1 MSPAARPP
9 RRGKSRGGGEG
20 EGGGGREGSGRGR
33 GGRATASAPNEAALE
48 AVATPEAD
56 GDGVAVI
63 GPLLEAAVADVVAR
77 WPYGEHSRLTR
88 SDIEM
93 TARTLAQALIDDPAS
108 PSPTF
113 LEGLLPFVPAR
124 RVLESL
130 RAAVLERAESAQHA
144 EPLVRLALGFERLQ
158 SALDDHAA
166 QRFAARLTGA
176 EAQQLIVEMA
186 HDMRSP
192 LGSILILAERLRAG
206 AGGDLTPVQQRQLG
220 LIYSAA
226 FGLSSLA
233 SDVIEL
239 ARGGTT
245 LVDQQPLPFS
255 VADVLQ
261 QVLDILRPMAEEK
274 RLTMTASGPQAD
286 LRMGHGSA
294 LNRVLLNLTTNAIK
308 FTSTGSVAVTCRELS
323 RSRIEFSVQDTGRGI
338 PQHVLD
344 NLFEAFRQRQAPGDY
359 AFSSAGLGLSI
370 CQLLVRAMGGEL
382 QVETELERGT
392 RFYFTLDL
400 PQSGRL

>member
-1 MSPAARPP
+1 V
-9 RRGKSRGGGEG
+9 K
-20 EGGGGREGSGRGR
+20 
-33 GGRATASAPNEAALE
+33 
-48 AVATPEAD
+48 PEAI
-56 GDGVAVI
+56 VA
-63 GPLLEAAVADVVAR
+63 
-77 WPYGEHSRLTR
+77 LTR
-88 SDIEM
+88 
-93 TARTLAQALIDDPAS
+93 
-108 PSPTF
+108 
-113 LEGLLPFVPAR
+113 
-124 RVLESL
+124 
-130 RAAVLERAESAQHA
+130 
-144 EPLVRLALGFERLQ
+144 GFERVQ
-158 SALDDHAA
+158 AQLDAHAA
-166 QRFAARLTGA
+166 KRFAARLTGV

-192 LGSILILAERLRAG
+192 LNSILILAERLRAG
-206 AGGDLTPVQQRQLG
+206 AGGEMSPVQQRQLG

-226 FGLSSLA
+226 FGLSSIA

-245 LVDQQPLPFS
+245 LVELQPLPFS

-261 QVLDILRPMAEEK
+261 SVLDILRPMAEEK
-274 RLTMTASGPQAD
+274 HLTITAAGPRAHLRL
-286 LRMGHGSA
+286 GHASA

-308 FTSTGSVAVTCRELS
+308 FTSTGSVAVTCRELD
-323 RSRIEFSVQDTGRGI
+323 RTMIEFSVQDTGRGI

-344 NLFEAFRQRQAPGDY
+344 NLFEAFRQRAAPGDY

-400 PQSGRL
+400 PQTGRM

>member
-1 MSPAARPP
+1 MSRAARPP
-9 RRGKSRGGGEG
+9 RKGAT
-20 EGGGGREGSGRGR
+20 RGR
-33 GGRATASAPNEAALE
+33 TTATTSEPADASASLAD
-48 AVATPEAD
+48 TPAPKSGDRD
-56 GDGVAVI
+56 GQSTESIWA
-63 GPLLEAAVADVVAR
+63 LLEAAVADVAGR
-77 WPYGEHSRLTR
+77 WTYGDHTRLTPDDVER
-88 SDIEM
+88 
-93 TARTLAQALIDDPAS
+93 TALHLAKAVLADAETFGPPA
-108 PSPTF
+108 

-130 RAAVLERAESAQHA
+130 RGAVLTRAEETTNPKA
-144 EPLVRLALGFERLQ
+144 LVQLIRGFERLQ
-158 SALDDHAA
+158 GALDEHAA
-166 QRFAARLTGA
+166 QRFAARLTGG

-192 LGSILILAERLRAG
+192 LGSILILAERLRSG
-206 AGGDLTPVQQRQLG
+206 AGGELSTVQVRQLG

-226 FGLSSLA
+226 FGLSSIA

-245 LVDQQPLPFS
+245 LVEQQPLPFS

-261 QVLDILRPMAEEK
+261 SVLDILRPMAEEK

-286 LRMGHGSA
+286 LRVGHASA

-308 FTSTGSVAVTCRELS
+308 FTSTGSVAVICRELD

-338 PQHVLD
+338 PPHVLD

-382 QVETELERGT
+382 GIETELERGT

-400 PQSGRL
+400 PQSGRM

>member
-9 RRGKSRGGGEG
+9 RKGAT
-20 EGGGGREGSGRGR
+20 RGR
-33 GGRATASAPNEAALE
+33 TTATTSEPPPVDASASIADTTAPKSGDGEAKATQLVWALVESAVGDVAARWTYGDHTRLTPDDIERTALHLGRAL
-48 AVATPEAD
+48 VADAD
-56 GDGVAVI
+56 NI
-63 GPLLEAAVADVVAR
+63 GP
-77 WPYGEHSRLTR
+77 G
-88 SDIEM
+88 
-93 TARTLAQALIDDPAS
+93 TLA
-108 PSPTF
+108 
-113 LEGLLPFVPAR
+113 GLLPFVPAR

-130 RAAVLERAESAQHA
+130 RAAVLARAEGAIDPGA
-144 EPLVRLALGFERLQ
+144 LIKLVHGFERLQ
-158 SALDDHAA
+158 NALDEHAA
-166 QRFAARLTGA
+166 QRFAARLTGT

-192 LGSILILAERLRAG
+192 LGSILILAERLRSG
-206 AGGDLTPVQQRQLG
+206 AGGELSPVQVRQLG

-226 FGLSSLA
+226 FGLSSIA

-245 LVDQQPLPFS
+245 LVEQQPLPFS

-261 QVLDILRPMAEEK
+261 SVLDILRPMAEEK

-286 LRMGHGSA
+286 LRLGHASA

-308 FTSTGSVAVTCRELS
+308 FTSTGSVAVTCRELD

-338 PQHVLD
+338 PSHVLD
-344 NLFEAFRQRQAPGDY
+344 NLFEAFRQRQVPGDY

-382 QVETELERGT
+382 GIETELERGT

-400 PQSGRL
+400 PQTGRM

>member
-9 RRGKSRGGGEG
+9 RKGATRGRTTATTSEPADASAALDDTTAPKSGGRDGKSTQ
-20 EGGGGREGSGRGR
+20 SIW
-33 GGRATASAPNEAALE
+33 A
-48 AVATPEAD
+48 
-56 GDGVAVI
+56 
-63 GPLLEAAVADVVAR
+63 LLEAAVADVAAR
-77 WPYGEHSRLTR
+77 WTYGDHTRLT
-88 SDIEM
+88 SDDVER
-93 TARTLAQALIDDPAS
+93 TALHLAKALVADGESVGPGALD
-108 PSPTF
+108 
-113 LEGLLPFVPAR
+113 GLLPFVPAR

-130 RAAVLERAESAQHA
+130 RSAVLTRAEATTD
-144 EPLVRLALGFERLQ
+144 PKTLVHLIRGFERLQ
-158 SALDDHAA
+158 SALDEHAA
-166 QRFAARLTGA
+166 QRFAARLTGV

-192 LGSILILAERLRAG
+192 LGSILILAERLRSG
-206 AGGDLTPVQQRQLG
+206 AGGELSTVQVRQLG

-226 FGLSSLA
+226 FGLSSIA

-245 LVDQQPLPFS
+245 LVEQQPLPFS

-261 QVLDILRPMAEEK
+261 SVLDILRPMAEEK

-286 LRMGHGSA
+286 LRVGHASA

-308 FTSTGSVAVTCRELS
+308 FTSTGSVAVICRELD

-338 PQHVLD
+338 PPHVLD

-370 CQLLVRAMGGEL
+370 CQLLVRAMGGEMGI
-382 QVETELERGT
+382 ETELERGT

-400 PQSGRL
+400 PQSGRM

>member
-9 RRGKSRGGGEG
+9 RRGAT
-20 EGGGGREGSGRGR
+20 RGR
-33 GGRATASAPNEAALE
+33 TTAAASLPDAQPADEPVEATAAPNGRDALAAAIDAAVD
-48 AVATPEAD
+48 AVAS
-56 GDGVAVI
+56 G
-63 GPLLEAAVADVVAR
+63 

-88 SDIEM
+88 EDVET
-93 TARTLAQALIDDPAS
+93 TARRLAEMLHGDVEKLAPAA
-108 PSPTF
+108 F
-113 LEGLLPFVPAR
+113 DGLLPFVPAR
-124 RVLESL
+124 RVLEAFRS
-130 RAAVLERAESAQHA
+130 ATLERAHA
-144 EPLVRLALGFERLQ
+144 TVDPAAVVRVARAFEVLQRL
-158 SALDDHAA
+158 LDEHAA
-166 QRFAARLTGA
+166 QRFASRLTGV

-192 LGSILILAERLRAG
+192 LNSILILAERLQGG
-206 AGGDLTPVQQRQLG
+206 AGGAMSTVQQRQLG

-226 FGLSSLA
+226 FGLSAIA

-245 LVDQQPLPFS
+245 LVEQQPLPFS

-261 QVLDILRPMAEEK
+261 SVLDILRPMAEEK
-274 RLTMTASGPQAD
+274 RLTMTATGPRAD
-286 LRMGHGSA
+286 FRLGHASA

-308 FTSTGSVAVTCRELS
+308 FTSAGSVAVTCSELD
-323 RSRIEFSVQDTGRGI
+323 RSRVEFSVQDTGRGI
-338 PQHVLD
+338 PRHVLD

-400 PQSGRL
+400 PQSGRM

>member
-9 RRGKSRGGGEG
+9 RKAATRGRTTATTSKPAEASAPLAETTAPTSGDGEAKASG
-20 EGGGGREGSGRGR
+20 SVWDLVDAAVTDVAARWTYGDHTRLTPDDIETTALFLARALRIDLEGGG
-33 GGRATASAPNEAALE
+33 
-48 AVATPEAD
+48 
-56 GDGVAVI
+56 
-63 GPLLEAAVADVVAR
+63 
-77 WPYGEHSRLTR
+77 
-88 SDIEM
+88 
-93 TARTLAQALIDDPAS
+93 AQ
-108 PSPTF
+108 T

-130 RAAVLERAESAQHA
+130 RRSVLERAEQTGDVTALIT
-144 EPLVRLALGFERLQ
+144 LVRGFERLQ
-158 SALDDHAA
+158 SALDEHAA
-166 QRFAARLTGA
+166 QRFAARLTGS

-206 AGGDLTPVQQRQLG
+206 AGGELSPVQVRQLG

-226 FGLSSLA
+226 FGLSSIA

-245 LVDQQPLPFS
+245 LVEQQPLPFS

-261 QVLDILRPMAEEK
+261 SVLDILRPMAEEK
-274 RLTMTASGPQAD
+274 RLTMTAAGPQAD
-286 LRMGHGSA
+286 LRMGHASA

-308 FTSTGSVAVTCRELS
+308 FTSTGSVAVTCRELD

-338 PQHVLD
+338 PAHVLD

-370 CQLLVRAMGGEL
+370 CQLLVRAMGGDL
-382 QVETELERGT
+382 SVETELERGT

-400 PQSGRL
+400 PQTGRM

>member
-9 RRGKSRGGGEG
+9 RKGATRGRTTATTSEPADASTSLADPTAPKSGDGEGKSTQ
-20 EGGGGREGSGRGR
+20 SV
-33 GGRATASAPNEAALE
+33 AALVE
-48 AVATPEAD
+48 SAV
-56 GDGVAVI
+56 GDVA
-63 GPLLEAAVADVVAR
+63 ER
-77 WPYGEHSRLTR
+77 WTYGDHTRLTQD
-88 SDIEM
+88 DIER
-93 TARTLAQALIDDPAS
+93 TALHLARALLANGETVGPA
-108 PSPTF
+108 T

-130 RAAVLERAESAQHA
+130 RAAVLARAERAGTIDPKA
-144 EPLVRLALGFERLQ
+144 LVQIIRGFERLQ
-158 SALDDHAA
+158 SALDEHAA
-166 QRFAARLTGA
+166 QRFAARLTGS

-192 LGSILILAERLRAG
+192 LGSILILAERLRSG
-206 AGGDLTPVQQRQLG
+206 AGGELAPVQVRQLG

-226 FGLSSLA
+226 FGLSSIA

-245 LVDQQPLPFS
+245 LVEQQPMPFS

-261 QVLDILRPMAEEK
+261 SVLDILRPMAEEK
-274 RLTMTASGPQAD
+274 RLTMTAAGPQAD
-286 LRMGHGSA
+286 LRVGHASA

-308 FTSTGSVAVTCRELS
+308 FTSTGSVAVTCRELD
-323 RSRIEFSVQDTGRGI
+323 RARIEFSVQDTGRGI
-338 PQHVLD
+338 PPHVLD

-382 QVETELERGT
+382 GIETELERGT

-400 PQSGRL
+400 PQSGRM

>member
-9 RRGKSRGGGEG
+9 RKGATRGRTTAATSEPADASASPADTPAPQSGDG
-20 EGGGGREGSGRGR
+20 EGGASQSFWTLVEAAAADVAARWTYGDHTRLTAEDVERT
-33 GGRATASAPNEAALE
+33 ALHLASALRAEEDN
-48 AVATPEAD
+48 T
-56 GDGVAVI
+56 G
-63 GPLLEAAVADVVAR
+63 
-77 WPYGEHSRLTR
+77 S
-88 SDIEM
+88 
-93 TARTLAQALIDDPAS
+93 RTLED
-108 PSPTF
+108 
-113 LEGLLPFVPAR
+113 LLPFVPAR

-130 RAAVLERAESAQHA
+130 RAAVLARAEGFVDPKALITLIHA
-144 EPLVRLALGFERLQ
+144 FERVQ
-158 SALDDHAA
+158 NALDEHAA
-166 QRFAARLTGA
+166 QRFAARLTGS

-192 LGSILILAERLRAG
+192 LGSILILAERLRSG
-206 AGGDLTPVQQRQLG
+206 AGGELSSVQVRQLG

-226 FGLSSLA
+226 FGLSSIA

-245 LVDQQPLPFS
+245 LVEQQPLPFS

-261 QVLDILRPMAEEK
+261 SVLDILRPMAEEK
-274 RLTMTASGPQAD
+274 RLTMTAAGPQAD
-286 LRMGHGSA
+286 LRLGHASA

-308 FTSTGSVAVTCRELS
+308 FTSTGSVAVTCRELD

-338 PQHVLD
+338 PTHVLD
-344 NLFEAFRQRQAPGDY
+344 NLFEAFRQRQIPGDY

-382 QVETELERGT
+382 AVETELERGT

-400 PQSGRL
+400 PQTGRM

>member
-9 RRGKSRGGGEG
+9 RKGAT
-20 EGGGGREGSGRGR
+20 RGR
-33 GGRATASAPNEAALE
+33 TTATTSEPADASALLAETPAPKSGDGAERTVRSLWALVDEAA
-48 AVATPEAD
+48 
-56 GDGVAVI
+56 
-63 GPLLEAAVADVVAR
+63 ADVAGGWV
-77 WPYGEHSRLTR
+77 YGDHSRLTR
-88 SDIEM
+88 EDIET
-93 TARTLAQALIDDPAS
+93 TALYLARALRADGEKS
-108 PSPTF
+108 GQRS

-130 RAAVLERAESAQHA
+130 RGAVLARAEEAVEA
-144 EPLVRLALGFERLQ
+144 TALVGLIRGFERLQ
-158 SALDDHAA
+158 NALDEHAA
-166 QRFAARLTGA
+166 QRFAARLTGTD
-176 EAQQLIVEMA
+176 AQQLIVEMA

-192 LGSILILAERLRAG
+192 LGSILILAERLRSG
-206 AGGDLTPVQQRQLG
+206 AGGELTPVQARQLG

-226 FGLSSLA
+226 FGLSSIA

-245 LVDQQPLPFS
+245 LVEQQPLPFS

-261 QVLDILRPMAEEK
+261 SVLDILRPMAEEK
-274 RLTMTASGPQAD
+274 RLTMTAAGPQAD
-286 LRMGHGSA
+286 LRLGHASA

-308 FTSTGSVAVTCRELS
+308 FTSTGSVAVTCRELD

-338 PQHVLD
+338 PPHVLD

-382 QVETELERGT
+382 AVETELERGT

-400 PQSGRL
+400 PQTGRM